1 MGCDAVQGTSP
12 EEHSASG
19 SASELHGG
27 PQQAGW
33 PGSQGPAPKE
43 AGTPLQHVARDGGH
57 PRSGASGDRG
67 SFLGPSRQPSRSLS
81 LQSSLSEPATGQL
94 GGGQDGQPPS
104 AAAAPV
110 RARAAAAMGAEA
122 QLRRDSASQ
131 VEIAARAVEAR
142 EAEKE
147 RLRCGIGPL
156 STCLTI

>member
-27 PQQAGW
+27 AQQAGW
-33 PGSQGPAPKE
+33 QGGQGLVRKE
-43 AGTPLQHVARDGGH
+43 TTIPLQNGAHDGGQS
-57 PRSGASGDRG
+57 RSGALGNKG
-67 SFLGPSRQPSRSLS
+67 SSLGPSRQPSRSLS
-81 LQSSLSEPATGQL
+81 LQSSLSEPTTGQL
-94 GGGQDGQPPS
+94 GSGQDGQQPS
-104 AAAAPV
+104 GAGAPA
-110 RARAAAAMGAEA
+110 RARGQAPAGAEV

-147 RLRCGIGPL
+147 RLRCEIGPP
-156 STCLTI
+156 